1 MNHKLLDTINI
12 TGYVPVGYGND
23 RVYNMAEQFIK
34 SLSLSSVPHD
44 QINYLARPVL
54 HSDGSTIDWE
64 IPFDSKKADGSYMK
78 VKWTA
83 ATPEERAAALSK
95 LNEFERNLIIAANES
110 RRTKEDTLF
119 VSFLSGDQSS
129 RKLNA
134 IHFPGKEYVY
144 IVDGLPVVTMWGFLK
159 DNNNTEV
166 LPFNRLKEVVP
177 NYTGGAYFTP
187 PPRPEAP
194 VPPAA
199 PVAEAAPAAAAAAPA
214 QEPVQQGSACTRHRC
229 CAPFLAGGI
238 FAGHT
243 LCWLIFFLLLLLLLI
258 PLLIWLLWKY
268 FGLFAGLLNPW
279 FGAPD
284 LPAPDLNPPGIEA
297 PLDPA
302 QDKVAEEP
310 PAEEPLPEEPL
321 GNAGSSVPAAGLNG
335 GGIGGSAGGPGAGGA
350 GGVGAPGAGGAG
362 GVGAPGAGGAGDV
375 GAPGAGG
382 ASDVGAPGAGGA
394 GGVGAPGAGGAG
406 DVGAPGAG
414 GAGDAGAPGS
424 GGAGDAGAAA
434 PGRLPPP
441 DPAMPAQQ
449 DTAAAKAAERQAAID
464 AARAAE
470 EQALNP
476 NAARKPVA
484 PPDPVMPSGAQSLSF
499 DKQELQS
506 KGVSV
511 LNGDWNT
518 RSPLMDSANGKPL
531 QMAYKFNDGKGEIT
545 VTRPNGAKC
554 TAPITAALKG
564 QDVVIENGG
573 KAVCPD
579 NSTYQLPQV
588 KCTPDT
594 NGKVNCTGQNGNQRF
609 PITLF
614 SK

>member
-1 MNHKLLDTINI
+1 MDNKVLKTGSISDFTPIGYREQLVFLNAESFITTLRINNF
-12 TGYVPVGYGND
+12 TREV
-23 RVYNMAEQFIK
+23 E
-34 SLSLSSVPHD
+34 
-44 QINYLARPVL
+44 YLATPIPQKNNSV
-54 HSDGSTIDWE
+54 IDWE
-64 IPFDSKKADGSYMK
+64 IPFKSDDTGGNYK
-78 VKWTA
+78 VIKWSA
-83 ATPEERAAALSK
+83 ASPEEKSAALTK
-95 LNEFERNLIIAANES
+95 LNDFEYRLEELATRLGRAS
-110 RRTKEDTLF
+110 GEDKHSKQLYNYLT
-119 VSFLSGDQSS
+119 GDDGNQ
-129 RKLNA
+129 LLPA
-134 IHFPGKEYVY
+134 IHFPDKDCVFIVNGK
-144 IVDGLPVVTMWGFLK
+144 PVITFWGFIKEGHDLY
-159 DNNNTEV
+159 NS
-166 LPFNRLKEVVP
+166 PFDCLNDAPSVSPVTAK
-177 NYTGGAYFTP
+177 FTSAP
-187 PPRPEAP
+187 APEKMSSP
-194 VPPAA
+194 EPA
-199 PVAEAAPAAAAAAPA
+199 VAKAAPAAAAAAPA
-214 QEPVQQGSACTRHRC
+214 QEPVQQGSACTRHKC

-258 PLLIWLLWKY
+258 PLLTWLLWKY

-279 FGAPD
+279 FGAPE

-302 QDKVAEEP
+302 QDKAAEEP
-310 PAEEPLPEEPL
+310 PAEEPLPEEPLPEEPL

-350 GGVGAPGAGGAG
+350 GGVGAPDAGGAG
-362 GVGAPGAGGAGDV
+362 GVGAPGAGGAGDAV
-375 GAPGAGG
+375 
-382 ASDVGAPGAGGA
+382 APGAGGA
-394 GGVGAPGAGGAG
+394 GGVGAPGPGGAGDAGAPGAGGAG
-406 DVGAPGAG
+406 EAGAPGAG
-414 GAGDAGAPGS
+414 GAGDAGA
-424 GGAGDAGAAA
+424 AA
-434 PGRLPPP
+434 PGRIPPP

>member
-134 IHFPGKEYVY
+134 IHFPGKDYVY

-159 DNNNTEV
+159 DNNDTEV
-166 LPFNRLKEVVP
+166 LPFNRLKEEVP
-177 NYTGGAYFTP
+177 KYTGGAYFTP
-187 PPRPEAP
+187 PPRPEPP

-199 PVAEAAPAAAAAAPA
+199 PAPAAAPAAAAAAPA
-214 QEPVQQGSACTRHRC
+214 QEPVQQGNACTRHRC

-284 LPAPDLNPPGIEA
+284 LPVPDLNPPGIEA

-302 QDKVAEEP
+302 QDKAAEEP
-310 PAEEPLPEEPL
+310 PAEEPLPEEPLPEESL

-335 GGIGGSAGGPGAGGA
+335 GGSGGAAGGPGAGGA
-350 GGVGAPGAGGAG
+350 GGAGA
-362 GVGAPGAGGAGDV
+362 
-375 GAPGAGG
+375 
-382 ASDVGAPGAGGA
+382 
-394 GGVGAPGAGGAG
+394 
-406 DVGAPGAG
+406 GAG
-414 GAGDAGAPGS
+414 GAGDAGGPGAGGADA
-424 GGAGDAGAAA
+424 GGAGDAGGPGAGGAGAGGAAG
-434 PGRLPPP
+434 PGKLPPP

-449 DTAAAKAAERQAAID
+449 DAAAAKAAERQAAID